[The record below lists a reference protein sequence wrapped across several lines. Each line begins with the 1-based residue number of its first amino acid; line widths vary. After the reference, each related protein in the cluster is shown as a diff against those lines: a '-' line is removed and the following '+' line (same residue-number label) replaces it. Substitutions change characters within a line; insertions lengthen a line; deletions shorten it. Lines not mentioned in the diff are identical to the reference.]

1 MSVIRL
7 LGVITLADRLV
18 RGLSPKQHRGT
29 KTESPLYWGFSFFYT
44 WHISCSVIFVM
55 FIKRILKIGLVAI
68 VASALTTSQAQV
80 PKPDPKPDKPKKERP
95 EKGKWDKEKVKDRLK
110 AAFEKRGKR
119 RKDAKKRGS
128 KVHDHKKGDKKGGS
142 FGKLVRDDAK
152 IKELKEAFAAASK
165 KGWKGFDRKAWKDA
179 TDDEKKA
186 LREKMAAGRKE
197 WYEKMKTHREEV
209 GKRIKEIRAEFKNNR
224 DEVIDGNDP
233 GE

>member
-1 MSVIRL
+1 
-7 LGVITLADRLV
+7 
-18 RGLSPKQHRGT
+18 
-29 KTESPLYWGFSFFYT
+29 
-44 WHISCSVIFVM
+44 
-55 FIKRILKIGLVAI
+55 
-68 VASALTTSQAQV
+68 VASALTISQAQV

-110 AAFEKRGKR
+110 AAFEKRSKR
-119 RKDAKKRGS
+119 HNDAKKRGH
-128 KVHDHKKGDKKGGS
+128 KVHGPKKGDKKGGS

-197 WYEKMKTHREEV
+197 WYEKMKSHREEV
-209 GKRIKEIRAEFKNNR
+209 SKRIKEIRKEFKNNR
-224 DEVIDGNDP
+224 DKVIDVNKP